1 MKKFLVAV
9 FLCGLLTLGS
19 FYLML
24 CFASGAWDKAYIK
37 VSSSKAPSLVIGTSR
52 ASQCINPQVFNA
64 VLPHTQLFN
73 FAFTLSQSPF
83 GKTYLEAIKKKVVAE
98 SNKGVFIVAVDP
110 WSFCGNAENP
120 EDESLF
126 TERKLSLDLPSVSQ
140 RPNLYY
146 IFTHYDRP
154 IYELFKNSNNGVYTH
169 PDGWLEITV
178 PMDEQ
183 SFNAR
188 FKRKIVEYENHLQSM
203 RFSKKRF
210 DYFVETIEFLQTKG
224 TVYLVRLP
232 VHARILA
239 LENKLMPTFDNE
251 ILAIATQRN
260 MPYFNYSDSAAV
272 YQYTD
277 GNHIYKTSGAKITRD
292 IALKVSKLQQPTK

>member
-37 VSSSKAPSLVIGTSR
+37 VSSPKAPSLVIGTSR
-52 ASQCINPQVFNA
+52 ASQCINPQVFNEVFPNA
-64 VLPHTQLFN
+64 QLFN

-83 GKTYLEAIKKKVVAE
+83 GKTYLETIKKKVVAE
-98 SNKGVFIVAVDP
+98 SNNGIFIVAVDP
-110 WSFCGNAENP
+110 WSLSANCKNPNDEN
-120 EDESLF
+120 LF
-126 TERKLSLDLPSVSQ
+126 EERKLSLDLPSVSQ
-140 RPNLYY
+140 RPNLFY

-154 IYELFKNSNNGVYTH
+154 IYELFKSSNNGVYTH
-169 PDGWLEITV
+169 SDGWLEITV

-183 SFNAR
+183 SFNDR

-210 DYFVETIEFLQTKG
+210 DYFLETIDFLSTKG
-224 TVYLVRLP
+224 NVYLVRLP
-232 VHARILA
+232 VHSSILA
-239 LENKLMPTFDNE
+239 LENKLMPTFDDL
-251 ILAIATQRN
+251 ILTVAAKKN
-260 MPYFNYSDSAAV
+260 LPYFNYSDSADV

-292 IALKVSKLQQPTK
+292 IALKVSKLLQPTK